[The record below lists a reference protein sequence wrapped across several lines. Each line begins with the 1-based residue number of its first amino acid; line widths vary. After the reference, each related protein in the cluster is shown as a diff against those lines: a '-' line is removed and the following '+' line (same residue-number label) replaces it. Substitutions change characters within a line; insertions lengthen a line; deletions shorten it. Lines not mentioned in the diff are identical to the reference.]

1 MENSNRNLTL
11 ALGKYSYGKDKGSMK
26 GLIQFFKDAGSPLSW
41 IPTAPAIAERSTGKV
56 SILVWIFTKTN
67 FKDYGLS
74 CRFDG
79 WFEQNY

>member
-56 SILVWIFTKTN
+56 SILV
-67 FKDYGLS
+67 
-74 CRFDG
+74 
-79 WFEQNY
+79 